1 MLDRIGDMLLDRNIK
16 FTRLDGTM
24 NLAEREVAMREFK
37 KKTEV
42 EVLLI
47 STRAGGVGL
56 NLTEANKV
64 YLFEPYW

>member
-1 MLDRIGDMLLDRNIK
+1 MLDRIADMLQVNKIK

-24 NLAEREVAMREFK
+24 VLADRQRAIDTFKTKQQFEVM
-37 KKTEV
+37 
-42 EVLLI
+42 LI